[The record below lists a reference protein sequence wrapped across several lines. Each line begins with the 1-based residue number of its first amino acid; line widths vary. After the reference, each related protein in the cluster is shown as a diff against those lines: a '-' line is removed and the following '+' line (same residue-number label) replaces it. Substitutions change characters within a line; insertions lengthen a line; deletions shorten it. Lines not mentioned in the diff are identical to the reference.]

1 MCPGP
6 VARACVRVRLAAG
19 QRASDEVL
27 QVYSSWQ
34 VAAGGHATPGP
45 AAVGTAMRVPVRQ
58 LVAFVRLRDLKPA
71 ERRAHRFEIKPQ
83 QCAVPWRRPTRMPA
97 SSQSKRAWGRFV
109 LGFRGCTR

>member
-1 MCPGP
+1 MLSQCALAPS
-6 VARACVRVRLAAG
+6 RVRVRLAAG

-34 VAAGGHATPGP
+34 VHATPGP